1 MPSVAVASGVG
12 ICELPKASLA
22 RRPIG
27 GGADC
32 SREAKRDIG
41 IRGGLALLPAPKQA
55 EVAPSV
61 TCHNNDFFD
70 VRITLGYYEHVA
82 TDRNLERGVAMP
94 GTSLGEFLPASER
107 DLKG

>member
-1 MPSVAVASGVG
+1 MRGTKSIIG
-12 ICELPKASLA
+12 PKTHWWRSRLLA
-22 RRPIG
+22 RSQAGHRDKG
-27 GGADC
+27 GGV
-32 SREAKRDIG
+32 
-41 IRGGLALLPAPKQA
+41 ALLPAPKQA

>member
-1 MPSVAVASGVG
+1 MPSVAVARGVG
-12 ICELPKASLA
+12 IGELPKASLA
-22 RRPIG
+22 QRLG

-32 SREAKRDIG
+32 SCEARRDVG
-41 IRGGLALLPAPKQA
+41 RGGLALLPAPYQA

-70 VRITLGYYEHVA
+70 VRITLGYYEYVA

-94 GTSLGEFLPASER
+94 GTSLCEFLPASER